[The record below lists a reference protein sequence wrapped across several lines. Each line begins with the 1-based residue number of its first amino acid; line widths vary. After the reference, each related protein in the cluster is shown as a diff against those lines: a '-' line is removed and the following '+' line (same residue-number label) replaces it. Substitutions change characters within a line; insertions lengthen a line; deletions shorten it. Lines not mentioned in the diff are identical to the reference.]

1 MAQPCL
7 SPSSLAMPQAAV
19 VAHLEPQ
26 HRQAAALSAADVSVQ
41 AQSATGA
48 WQREGLSSAAVVD
61 ALQG

>member
-1 MAQPCL
+1 ML
-7 SPSSLAMPQAAV
+7 QAAV

-26 HRQAAALSAADVSVQ
+26 HQQAAALSAADVSVSVQ